1 MEETI
6 SIQKENV
13 LAIYKAAT
21 DEQKQL
27 LEDLFGKETFKPKD
41 ITERIKTF
49 DDALRELGPYHELTV
64 QWNAITIALSNFKQK
79 SDILAYLKLRI
90 ITAALNEGWKPK
102 FIEGEERWYG
112 WYELIT
118 KKEYDKLTE
127 EDKSS
132 GVCRAHYSANAGGG
146 LVFAGMNNA
155 STYSRAHSGSRLA
168 FKNRKLAEYAA
179 NQFIEIYADYCFI
192 PDGKAE

>member
-27 LEDLFGKETFKPKD
+27 LEDLFGKDTFKPKD

-49 DDALRELGPYHELTV
+49 DDALRELGPYHDLTI
-64 QWNAITIALSNFKQK
+64 QWNAAAIALSNFKQK
-79 SDILAYLKLRI
+79 ADILAYLKLRI
-90 ITAALNEGWKPK
+90 ITAALNEGWEPK

-118 KKEYDKLTE
+118 KKQYDKLTE
-127 EDKSS
+127 EDKSRVV
-132 GVCRAHYSANAGGG
+132 GRASYDAYANGG
-146 LVFAGMNNA
+146 LVYSGAYSVSSYS
-155 STYSRAHSGSRLA
+155 STDVGSRLA

-179 NQFIEIYADYCFI
+179 KQFIEIYADYCFI